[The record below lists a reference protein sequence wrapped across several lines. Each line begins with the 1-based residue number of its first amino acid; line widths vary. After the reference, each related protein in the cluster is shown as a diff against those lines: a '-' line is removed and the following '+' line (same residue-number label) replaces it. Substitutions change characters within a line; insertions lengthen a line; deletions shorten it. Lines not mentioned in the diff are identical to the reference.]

1 MCVESE
7 LHSILSLTYRQLY
20 DMFGKSL
27 RNVLLYGSYARGDQT
42 PDSDIDVMALVDV
55 PKEELSA
62 YRRIVSDFSSEID
75 LQYDVLLSVKL
86 QDTETFERY
95 RNVLPFYK
103 NVLRE
108 GVNVVR

>member
-27 RNVLLYGSYARGDQT
+27 RDVLLYGSYARGDQT
-42 PDSDIDVMALVDV
+42 LDSDIDVMALVDV